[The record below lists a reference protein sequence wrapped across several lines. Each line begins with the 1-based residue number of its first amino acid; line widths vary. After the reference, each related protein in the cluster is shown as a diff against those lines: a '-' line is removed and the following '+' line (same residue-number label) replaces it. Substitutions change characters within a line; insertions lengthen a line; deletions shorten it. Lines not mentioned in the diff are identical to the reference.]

1 MKLSNDRVEELL
13 DMEAKLEAL
22 ESGGV
27 NNWDGYHIA
36 LAEYRKSVEVKEKIA
51 VIFDDLVS
59 IISNGLEEGVGGGFK
74 PAGMGTSYGISPD
87 ARIEALNLLQ
97 NSVIPK

>member
-27 NNWDGYHIA
+27 ANWDGYFIA
-36 LAEYRKSVEVKEKIA
+36 LIEYNKAAAAKKRIEI
-51 VIFDDLVS
+51 IFDAMLA
-59 IISNGLEEGVGGGFK
+59 IIVDGIEEPEGVG
-74 PAGMGTSYGISPD
+74 AGCGISPD